1 MLPKRFWQA
10 DIAQINGSL
19 EQWCNF
25 FVLEA
30 SNAAADAGDEKM
42 HFGMFLGKDNEFIYV
57 GLDEVHA
64 AVHGGYGVTFA
75 LQAHAL
81 SPDGT
86 ELIKGNTGG
95 PTAVH
100 ACQVAAENK
109 NLIVGQRVHKLR
121 CDAVLIIFSV
131 HFFIINQVAKLMNF

>member
-19 EQWCNF
+19 EQWCDF

-30 SNAAADAGDEKM
+30 GNAAADAGDEKM
-42 HFGMFLGKDNEFIYV
+42 HFGMFLGKDDEFIYV

-64 AVHGGYGVTFA
+64 AVHSGYGVTFA
-75 LQAHAL
+75 LQAHTL

-86 ELIKGNTGG
+86 KLIEGNTGG
-95 PTAVH
+95 TSAVH
-100 ACQVAAENK
+100 ASQVAAENK
-109 NLIVGQRVHKLR
+109 NLIVGQRFYKLWR
-121 CDAVLIIFSV
+121 NAVLIIFSF
-131 HFFIINQVAKLMNF
+131 HLLMNI